1 MADIIS
7 LDDKLKQTRE
17 EKEALVRRRKI
28 LAVQKV
34 FQCTQCAFKCEKCGT
49 QISQAEKEKEIDDGG
64 IRVPYRFCDSCS
76 EEYLDYIERLQG
88 RGDLDRYWHN
98 DDWLEVWRKWIDY
111 QSVMGRY
118 LRSKEFMQLLKEL
131 KNISS
136 EE

>member
-17 EKEALVRRRKI
+17 EKEVLVRKRKI
-28 LAVQKV
+28 LAVQKA
-34 FQCTQCAFKCEKCGT
+34 FQCAQCAFKCEKCGT
-49 QISQAEKEKEIDDGG
+49 QMSHAEQKKESEEDS
-64 IRVPYRFCDSCS
+64 IRVPYRFCGSCS
-76 EEYLDYIERLQG
+76 EEYLDYIDRLQG
-88 RGDLDRYWHN
+88 KGDLDRYWHN
-98 DDWLEVWRKWIDY
+98 DAWLEVWKKWIDY
-111 QSVMGRY
+111 QSVMDRY